1 MNQKPVAWFHEEKY
15 KTHFTTDPSEDMI
28 GRYWQPL
35 YTAPQSINDFK
46 PDWDTVKAY
55 DEKFAE
61 MLDEQQRLR
70 AELKRTEQ
78 RLHDVATLCANVE
91 AQAAITQGV
100 LKAVN
105 TAAMK
110 LTADLTFMEI
120 DNDDRLDRDRVMERV
135 MRWRNEWDK
144 AMFEYKPKV
153 TQRQPL
159 TEDQIDD
166 IWNRYCD
173 EMGEA
178 SINDAYDIAR
188 AIEAAHGIGENK

>member
-1 MNQKPVAWFHEEKY
+1 
-15 KTHFTTDPSEDMI
+15 
-28 GRYWQPL
+28 
-35 YTAPQSINDFK
+35 
-46 PDWDTVKAY
+46 
-55 DEKFAE
+55 
-61 MLDEQQRLR
+61 
-70 AELKRTEQ
+70 
-78 RLHDVATLCANVE
+78 
-91 AQAAITQGV
+91 
-100 LKAVN
+100 
-105 TAAMK
+105 
-110 LTADLTFMEI
+110 
-120 DNDDRLDRDRVMERV
+120 MERV

-188 AIEAAHGIGENK
+188 AIEAAHGIGEKK